1 MEGRELIKLT
11 KINGAEY
18 YVNPDLIEYIEV
30 ANETMVCLQNGK
42 HLNVREEPETVIDR
56 IIEYRRCIFVN
67 VPKVIDNSHRLLG
80 E

>member
-1 MEGRELIKLT
+1 MIKLT

-18 YVNPDLIEYIEV
+18 YVNPDMIEYIEV

-56 IIEYRRCIFVN
+56 IIEYKTKNFVN
-67 VPKVIDNSHRLLG
+67 VHKVIDNSHRILVD
-80 E
+80 